1 MRACDFGRVCSIAP
15 LDYRDVPVRKAALPR
30 TLAPQTS
37 APAKQGGR
45 TRPTMFCEAA
55 RPNADSRGTG
65 KQGGRYSDRLCFA
78 RTEAASPSFDYC
90 VLAVRKGG
98 GIGSGCLARRLGGFL
113 HCRAG
118 TFVLRAPSFTPANR
132 SKGCI
137 QGLSL
142 SDACSDTA
150 YRDACTIGNWIS
162 LNVAQHLFCDTTS
175 QKVKLRSPPSPFFKG
190 ASLAGYFSIL
200 VFLDGYSS
208 NE

>member
-1 MRACDFGRVCSIAP
+1 M
-15 LDYRDVPVRKAALPR
+15 PVRKAALPR

-45 TRPTMFCEAA
+45 IRPTMFCEAA

-65 KQGGRYSDRLCFA
+65 KQGGRYPDRLCFP

-98 GIGSGCLARRLGGFL
+98 GIGSGCLARRLGGIF
-113 HCRAG
+113 HCRAS

-137 QGLSL
+137 QGSSL

-150 YRDACTIGNWIS
+150 YRDACTIGDLWAHFIRTRR
-162 LNVAQHLFCDTTS
+162 TTS
-175 QKVKLRSPPSPFFKG
+175 VLRHDFPESQVGRSPFFFFKAHPYLG
-190 ASLAGYFSIL
+190 I
-200 VFLDGYSS
+200 FLS
-208 NE
+208 